1 DTERLAG
8 MILRESATL
17 GVRMR
22 HMERLKAGRREE
34 QIETPL
40 GPARVKLKLVEGK
53 VVDVAPEYDDCRA
66 LAAQHGLP
74 LETVRARVTKAARTH
89 FGVDN
94 E

>member
-1 DTERLAG
+1 MGA
-8 MILRESATL
+8 
-17 GVRMR
+17 V
-22 HMERLKAGRREE
+22 
-34 QIETPL
+34 
-40 GPARVKLKLVEGK
+40 RVKLKLVGGK
-53 VVDVAPEYDDCRA
+53 VVDVSPEYDDCRA